1 MKQSELAELLHVG
14 QTAVSNYELEINS
27 LDPAL
32 IHQLCDIFHVSADYL
47 LCRTA
52 MPSAE
57 LSEGEYALIRAYRAA
72 DERARGM
79 VDLALEPFMA
89 SGEDRRAQ
97 STGRI
102 IHINFAA
109 RVPPGRF

>member
-1 MKQSELAELLHVG
+1 MNRIKALREDRDMTQQELAGLLG
-14 QTAVSNYELEINS
+14 YTAMTVSRYEQEKRSLTPDLIN
-27 LDPAL
+27 
-32 IHQLCDIFHVSADYL
+32 QLCDIFHVSADYL

-72 DERARGM
+72 DDRARNM

-97 STGRI
+97 NTAG
-102 IHINFAA
+102 
-109 RVPPGRF
+109 

>member
-1 MKQSELAELLHVG
+1 MKRIKELRETHNMKQTDLAEHLHVG
-14 QTAVSNYELEINS
+14 RAAISNYELELRA
-27 LDPAL
+27 LDPEL
-32 IHQLCDIFHVSADYL
+32 INQLCDIFHVSADYL

-89 SGEDRRAQ
+89 PGEDRRAQ
-97 STGRI
+97 STAG
-102 IHINFAA
+102 
-109 RVPPGRF
+109 

>member
-1 MKQSELAELLHVG
+1 MNRIRELRLALGYRQKDLAEMIG
-14 QTAVSNYELEINS
+14 CAENSISNYEKEVRA
-27 LDPAL
+27 LDPGL
-32 IHQLCDIFHVSADYL
+32 INRLCEIFHVSADYL

-89 SGEDRRAQ
+89 PGEDRRAQ
-97 STGRI
+97 STAG
-102 IHINFAA
+102 
-109 RVPPGRF
+109 

>member
-1 MKQSELAELLHVG
+1 MNRIKELRVEKNMKQSELAELLHVG
-14 QTAVSNYELEINS
+14 RTSVSNYELGIRA
-27 LDPAL
+27 LDPEL
-32 IHQLCDIFHVSADYL
+32 INQLCDIFHVSADYL

-97 STGRI
+97 STAG
-102 IHINFAA
+102 
-109 RVPPGRF
+109 

>member
-1 MKQSELAELLHVG
+1 MNRIKELRTAAGMKQTELAELLHVG
-14 QTAVSNYELEINS
+14 NTAISKYELELRA
-27 LDPAL
+27 LDPEL
-32 IHQLCDIFHVSADYL
+32 INQLCDIFHVSADYL

-97 STGRI
+97 STAG
-102 IHINFAA
+102 
-109 RVPPGRF
+109 